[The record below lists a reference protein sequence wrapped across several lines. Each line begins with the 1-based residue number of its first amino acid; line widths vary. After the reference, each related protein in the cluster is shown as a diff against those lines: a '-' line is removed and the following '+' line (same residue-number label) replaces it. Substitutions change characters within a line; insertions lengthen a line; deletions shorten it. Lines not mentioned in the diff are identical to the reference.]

1 MNNFYEKLS
10 YSLGHQQTVDCNILR
25 SHIPKCVNVEKTS
38 VDIDRAGVDYIAT
51 LQGGTKILIDAKTR
65 TPGCSRYWK
74 DEPELAIETWSV
86 VEKKIPGWT
95 FNEKSDVDYILYTF
109 PKEDYAG
116 YFFIPFQLLRS
127 ASISC
132 YPDWIKRFPKH
143 YQRNNGYT
151 SEAMFIPANVI
162 LAEVKREM
170 QGGF

>member
-25 SHIPKCVNVEKTS
+25 SHIPKCIGVEKTS
-38 VDIDRAGVDYIAT
+38 VDIDRTGVDYIAT
-51 LQGGTKILIDAKTR
+51 LQGGTKIFIDAKTR

-74 DEPELAIETWSV
+74 GEPELAIETWSV

-116 YFFIPFQLLRS
+116 CFFIPFQLLRS
-127 ASISC
+127 ASIRC
-132 YPDWIKRFPKH
+132 YPDWRKRFPKH
-143 YQRNNGYT
+143 YQRNNG
-151 SEAMFIPANVI
+151 
-162 LAEVKREM
+162 
-170 QGGF
+170 

>member
-25 SHIPKCVNVEKTS
+25 SHIPKCIGVEKTS
-38 VDIDRAGVDYIAT
+38 VDIDRTGVDYIAT
-51 LQGGTKILIDAKTR
+51 LQGGTKIFIDAKTR

-74 DEPELAIETWSV
+74 GEPELAIETWSV

-109 PKEDYAG
+109 PK
-116 YFFIPFQLLRS
+116 
-127 ASISC
+127 
-132 YPDWIKRFPKH
+132 H

-151 SEAMFIPANVI
+151 SEAMFIPADVI
-162 LAEVKREM
+162 LAEVRNEM
-170 QGGF
+170 YGGM

>member
-25 SHIPKCVNVEKTS
+25 SHIPKC
-38 VDIDRAGVDYIAT
+38 IGVDYIAT
-51 LQGGTKILIDAKTR
+51 LQGGTKIFIDAKTR

-127 ASISC
+127 ASIRC
-132 YPDWIKRFPKH
+132 YPDWRKRFPKH

-151 SEAMFIPANVI
+151 SEAMFIPADVI
-162 LAEVKREM
+162 LAEVRNEM
-170 QGGF
+170 YGGM

>member
-25 SHIPKCVNVEKTS
+25 SHIPKCIGVEKTS
-38 VDIDRAGVDYIAT
+38 VDIDRTGVDYIAT
-51 LQGGTKILIDAKTR
+51 LQGGTKIFIDAKTR

-74 DEPELAIETWSV
+74 GEPELAIETWSV

-116 YFFIPFQLLRS
+116 YFFIPFQLLLCRVFFYTLS
-127 ASISC
+127 AFAVGINTLLSRLE
-132 YPDWIKRFPKH
+132 KAFP
-143 YQRNNGYT
+143 
-151 SEAMFIPANVI
+151 EA
-162 LAEVKREM
+162 LSAE
-170 QGGF
+170 

>member
-10 YSLGHQQTVDCNILR
+10 YSLGEQQRVDSELLKTC
-25 SHIPKCVNVEKTS
+25 IPNCVSVKKT
-38 VDIDRAGVDYIAT
+38 DTATDKTGIDYVARLD
-51 LQGGTKILIDAKTR
+51 GGAEIYIDAKTR
-65 TPGCSRYWK
+65 MPGCSRYRK
-74 DEPELAIETWSV
+74 GEPELAIETWSV

-127 ASISC
+127 ASIRC
-132 YPDWIKRFPKH
+132 YPDWRKRFPKH
-143 YQRNNGYT
+143 YQQNNGYT
-151 SEAMFIPANVI
+151 TEAMFIPADVI

>member
-25 SHIPKCVNVEKTS
+25 SHIPKCIGVEKTS

-95 FNEKSDVDYILYTF
+95 FNEKSDVDYILY
-109 PKEDYAG
+109 
-116 YFFIPFQLLRS
+116 I
-127 ASISC
+127 
-132 YPDWIKRFPKH
+132 
-143 YQRNNGYT
+143 
-151 SEAMFIPANVI
+151 
-162 LAEVKREM
+162 M
-170 QGGF
+170 QGIFLYPFSFCGRHQYAAIPIGESVSRSIISRIMGIHRKQCLFLLM